1 MKITSRE
8 RTRWTFGLLVMNVRI
23 ILLPRTQVFLK
34 INVLDEKK
42 TDALLCNILWQ
53 SINAKTL
60 YNIEAYKTCY
70 ALWNQ
75 VKKLYTND
83 IQRLYRVISSIAY
96 LKQLGMDISSYG
108 GQMFALKD
116 KLISILPKSTNT
128 KTFMSKMDQVFM
140 IILLLNLEP
149 DFENIRE

>member
-8 RTRWTFGLLVMNVRI
+8 RTWWTFGLFVMDVRI
-23 ILLPRTQVFLK
+23 ILLPQTQVFLK
-34 INVLDEKK
+34 INVLVEKK
-42 TDALLCNILWQ
+42 IDALLCNILWQ
-53 SINAKTL
+53 SIDAKTL

-70 ALWNQ
+70 TLWNQ

-83 IQRLYRVISSIAY
+83 IQRLYRVISSIAN
-96 LKQLGMDISSYG
+96 LKQLGMNISSYG

-116 KLISILPKSTNT
+116 ELISILSKSTNIET
-128 KTFMSKMDQVFM
+128 SMSKMDRVFM

-149 DFENIRE
+149 YFENIRE